1 MGMTDPMMNY
11 LEMQAV
17 PPGFLEWLREWRNPT
32 NSVLNKV
39 LITSVKLGHSN
50 VLQLVLQKEAVDV
63 NAKLDE
69 FGWTALHWA
78 AWNQQVTIA
87 ELLVMSGADVNAKE
101 HFGLTALH
109 IAAMTDQVAMAELLR
124 KFGADVNA
132 NANDGRT
139 PLHLATMAQQMD
151 MVEWLANNGADGNA
165 KAANTFTP
173 IAIALKD
180 DRMDMVKTMWNAAY
194 SKLEDLEK
202 NTNTPVLSKLQE
214 VFAGKELHIADTVFK
229 FIRPVNFEDLKL
241 TNEGGDSLI
250 DLFKSHY
257 DDLQKYVKMLGKV
270 KEQQLQRGI
279 KRKLLKPQPT
289 SETPAKVAKK
299 SDVWNP

>member
-1 MGMTDPMMNY
+1 MGMTDPWVTY
-11 LEMQAV
+11 LEVQAL
-17 PPGFLEWLREWRNPT
+17 PPGLLDSLREWCDRPDFDEKVS
-32 NSVLNKV
+32 NSVLERA
-39 LITSVKLGHSN
+39 LIISTELGHLDI
-50 VLQLVLQKEAVDV
+50 VQLILQKEAVDV

-78 AWNQQVTIA
+78 AINDQVTMA
-87 ELLVMSGADVNAKE
+87 ELLVVSGADVNAKDDK
-101 HFGLTALH
+101 GY
-109 IAAMTDQVAMAELLR
+109 
-124 KFGADVNA
+124 
-132 NANDGRT
+132 T
-139 PLHLATMAQQMD
+139 PLHIATMAQQMD

-165 KAANTFTP
+165 KAANTVTP

-202 NTNTPVLSKLQE
+202 DTNSPVLSKLKE

-257 DDLQKYVKMLGKV
+257 DDLQKYVKMLEKA
-270 KEQQLQRGI
+270 KEQQLQRRS
-279 KRKLLKPQPT
+279 KRKLLKPLRT
-289 SETPAKVAKK
+289 SEPPAMVAEK
-299 SDVWNP
+299 SDDLNP